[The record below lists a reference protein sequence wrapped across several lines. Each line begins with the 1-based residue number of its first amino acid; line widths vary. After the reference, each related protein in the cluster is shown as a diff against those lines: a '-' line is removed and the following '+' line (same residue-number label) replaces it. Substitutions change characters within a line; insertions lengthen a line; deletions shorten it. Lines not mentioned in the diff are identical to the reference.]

1 MSDVVPHRYRR
12 LALLG
17 SAIAVLT
24 ALVVLASRPSAES
37 STSMQTNQAAA
48 NVISDV
54 IAVLVMVVAVAA
66 AGLLT
71 FVFWPMRRRRRGKD
85 EEEIE
90 RYVESVRVHWALKLA
105 SVVLPFLLIGG
116 LIYAASTIRIS
127 TFPPATPVPVGHP
140 TVPVVLPQAT
150 KSAPTGTTR
159 LTPDNTWVAIAAAAI
174 LIATALTVGVW
185 ALRRGGSA
193 PVSEKRESKEQA
205 TPALIQ
211 DLGMVLDESL
221 EDLRRERDPRRAV
234 ITAYVRMERMLAR
247 HGLPRRDVETPEEY
261 AARILRELGLGAGA
275 IQGLTHV
282 FELARFSEHEISL
295 SMQEQ
300 AIAAVT
306 AIRQEL

>member
-1 MSDVVPHRYRR
+1 MSAVVPHRYRS

-17 SAIAVLT
+17 SAIVVLT

-37 STSMQTNQAAA
+37 SMSMQTNQAAA

-66 AGLLT
+66 AGLLA

-90 RYVESVRVHWALKLA
+90 RYVEPVRVHWALKLA

-127 TFPPATPVPVGHP
+127 TFPPASPAPVGHP
-140 TVPVVLPQAT
+140 TVPVAPPQAT
-150 KSAPTGTTR
+150 KSAPTETTR
-159 LTPDNTWVAIAAAAI
+159 PTPDSTWVAIAAAAI
-174 LIATALTVGVW
+174 LIATALTVGIW
-185 ALRRGGSA
+185 ALRRGRSA
-193 PVSEKRESKEQA
+193 PVLEKPESKEQTA
-205 TPALIQ
+205 PALIQ
-211 DLGMVLDESL
+211 DLAMVLDESL

-234 ITAYVRMERMLAR
+234 IAAYVRMERMLAR

-275 IQGLTHV
+275 IRGLTHL
-282 FELARFSEHEISL
+282 FELARFSEHQISP